1 MSGME
6 IHALVK
12 ALSRHFLP
20 DRWNLNLDDFLDQEK
35 VQCLRVNMADV
46 SSVD

>member
-12 ALSRHFLP
+12 ALSRHFLLN
-20 DRWNLNLDDFLDQEK
+20 RWNRDDFLDQEK
-35 VQCLRVNMADV
+35 VQCLRVNIADV